1 MCSLSPWTLIAWQL
15 SVTWDTNPQYSHGYI
30 IPFLCIYL
38 LIKSPLFQPLP
49 LNKENKDLPLQGK
62 AFLLIGFPTLLSLL
76 PLWIIRGANSDWRMI
91 NFVIFAATAL
101 IMISSAY
108 DQGEW
113 KRIRSILFPL
123 LFFLVSIPWPLATDL
138 KFTQWLQEK
147 ISGIIV
153 DVILFLGHEATLEG
167 TVIDVGKFGQIG
179 IDQACSGIQG
189 FQSSLV
195 ITLFLG
201 AYYDSEYL
209 IACSSS

>member
-1 MCSLSPWTLIAWQL
+1 MIAWQL

-179 IDQACSGIQG
+179 IDQACSGIRVS
-189 FQSSLV
+189 SSLV

-201 AYYDSEYL
+201 VL
-209 IACSSS
+209 